1 MQLRLLRKNER
12 KVRIKQKQKR
22 KLHLKKRKKKTAA
35 RTSIMVQRPKK
46 PRSLRSVTCFIYK
59 KDCIAFLNSQISRV
73 SNGSRHSEK

>member
-1 MQLRLLRKNER
+1 MKSWNKTKTNKKITL
-12 KVRIKQKQKR
+12 IKK
-22 KLHLKKRKKKTAA
+22 KKKTAA
-35 RTSIMVQRPKK
+35 RTSIMVQRPKN

>member
-1 MQLRLLRKNER
+1 MKSWNKTKTNKKITL
-12 KVRIKQKQKR
+12 IKK
-22 KLHLKKRKKKTAA
+22 KKKTAA

>member
-1 MQLRLLRKNER
+1 MKSWNKTKTNKKITL
-12 KVRIKQKQKR
+12 IKK
-22 KLHLKKRKKKTAA
+22 KKKTAA

-46 PRSLRSVTCFIYK
+46 PRSLRSVTCFTYK

>member
-1 MQLRLLRKNER
+1 MKSWNKTKTNKKITL
-12 KVRIKQKQKR
+12 IKK
-22 KLHLKKRKKKTAA
+22 KKKTAA

-46 PRSLRSVTCFIYK
+46 PRSVRSVTCFIYK

>member
-1 MQLRLLRKNER
+1 MKSWNKTKTNKKITL
-12 KVRIKQKQKR
+12 IKK
-22 KLHLKKRKKKTAA
+22 KKKTAA

-46 PRSLRSVTCFIYK
+46 PRSLGSVTCFIYK